1 MLTFECCLQQLL
13 GLCIK
18 RLDFILLSTRLPHG
32 HLAPA
37 ALYRAGTSDSTWE
50 GEAKGEASGVER
62 KAGDPSLQ
70 GLGGAGQRLEQVLLG
85 SRWHLVF
92 GCEPKLG
99 FWWRS
104 GTSQA
109 PVAGLR
115 NPCSFWDYTR
125 VKR

>member
-32 HLAPA
+32 HPAPA

-125 VKR
+125 VKS